1 MKEGPNLAGGRF
13 LGTSASRGLCC
24 APEEEAMAPGVTARP
39 CEESVTFKD
48 VAVEFTWEEW
58 VHLNPSQKNL
68 YRDVMLEN
76 YRNLVSLGFAVSK
89 PDVIHQLE
97 RKEASW
103 IRKADIPRSSCPGDY
118 IKIKQMGH
126 YKIYLCWSF

>member
-1 MKEGPNLAGGRF
+1 
-13 LGTSASRGLCC
+13 
-24 APEEEAMAPGVTARP
+24 MAPGVTARP

-103 IRKADIPRSSCPGDY
+103 IQKADIPRSSCP
-118 IKIKQMGH
+118 
-126 YKIYLCWSF
+126 